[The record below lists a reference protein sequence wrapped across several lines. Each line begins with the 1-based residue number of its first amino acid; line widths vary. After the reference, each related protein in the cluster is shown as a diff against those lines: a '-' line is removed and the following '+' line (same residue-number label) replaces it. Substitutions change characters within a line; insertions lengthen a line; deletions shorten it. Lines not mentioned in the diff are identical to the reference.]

1 MRILLLPN
9 SYPPRLGGLE
19 TVSHT
24 LAQQLIGGGHQVQVI
39 TQRHPRTL
47 PAQETIDGIPVQRWL
62 LLEPDVADLQRGR
75 PDLFF
80 ASLLLRPLARWRMA
94 RQFRILPPEVV
105 NVHFPD
111 HQTPLV
117 LWLRKRHP
125 FRLVVSLHG
134 HEVLRWFHK
143 DDPSTS
149 SGQRRRGTNNQ
160 RELGQLRGI
169 LQEADAV
176 TACSGW
182 LLNKAIELEPSVAA
196 KGHIIHNG
204 VDLER
209 FQEHTPY
216 RHPRPYILAYG
227 RFTHKKGFDLLL
239 DAFARVSQ
247 AMSKVDLL
255 LAGDGEE
262 RKALEQ
268 QAEFLGIGDRVHF
281 FGRATPQEIVYL
293 LNGCGLAVI
302 PSKEEPFGIVA
313 LEALAAGKPVL
324 ATQVG
329 GLPEVLGNGD
339 GVVLVEPTVE
349 GLAAGLRGWLIRL
362 DERQQWGE
370 QNRDRAAHF
379 TWDRMTDAY
388 LRVYR
393 GEA

>member
-80 ASLLLRPLARWRMA
+80 ASLLLRPLARWRME
-94 RQFRILPPEVV
+94 RQFRIFPPEVV

-117 LWLRKRHP
+117 LWLRKCHS

-134 HEVLRWFHK
+134 HDVLRWFHN

-149 SGQRRRGTNNQ
+149 SGQRRRGTNDEQ
-160 RELGQLRGI
+160 GLGQLRGI

-182 LLNKAIELEPSVAA
+182 LLDKAIELEPSVAI

-204 VDLER
+204 VDIDR
-209 FQEHTPY
+209 FQDHTPY
-216 RHPRPYILAYG
+216 RHSRPYILAYG
-227 RFTHKKGFDLLL
+227 RLTFDKGY
-239 DAFARVSQ
+239 
-247 AMSKVDLL
+247 DLL
-255 LAGDGEE
+255 LAAFAQVAAEFPNVDLLIAGSGEE
-262 RKALEQ
+262 KISLEEQALKMG
-268 QAEFLGIGDRVHF
+268 LVGRVHMY
-281 FGRATPQEIVYL
+281 GQATPEEIVQL
-293 LNGCGLAVI
+293 LNGSIFVI
-302 PSKEEPFGIVA
+302 VPSRRETFGIVA

-324 ATQVG
+324 ATRVG

-339 GVVLVEPTVE
+339 GVALVEPTVE
-349 GLAAGLRGWLIRL
+349 GLAAGLRNWLMRL
-362 DERQQWGE
+362 DELQQWGE

-379 TWDRMTDAY
+379 TWERMTDAY
-388 LRVYR
+388 LRVYQ